1 MLKYFIIL
9 LFLVSSNAYT
19 EENQKME
26 FSQNE
31 LVADQNII
39 DDNIPD
45 NMFDNMPTPDYQHS
59 LIKMLI
65 TLVIIVTLLFI
76 TFWMFRRISKSR
88 SITIN
93 SSSGIKIL
101 EKRALSPKSMLY
113 LVEVNNEKVLISESH
128 LEVRP
133 IQALELDKPNNMQ

>member
-31 LVADQNII
+31 LVADQNIL

-45 NMFDNMPTPDYQHS
+45 NMFENMPTPDYQHS

-101 EKRALSPKSMLY
+101 EKRALSHKSMLY